1 MKIEGSSLNSFIE
14 KKGIRKE
21 VDIMVKKLAKT
32 DIMIPLNDWY
42 VGKKKYNL
50 SMNTYRNLHYQ
61 ISNKLKKQVSD
72 YMMQFRFKLYTKPIK
87 INYTLYFKDKVK
99 RDLLNFVAVVDKF
112 ALDSLVE
119 RGVLEDDNY
128 NYVVGYT
135 VTYGGKKEINCIKM
149 EIEEC

>member
-1 MKIEGSSLNSFIE
+1 MKIDVI
-14 KKGIRKE
+14 
-21 VDIMVKKLAKT
+21 
-32 DIMIPLNDWY
+32 IPLNDWY

-61 ISNKLKKQVSD
+61 ISNKLKKQVGEFLLQ
-72 YMMQFRFKLYTKPIK
+72 YQFKKYSKVK
-87 INYTLYFKDKVK
+87 IHYTLYFKDKVK

-135 VTYGGKKEINCIKM
+135 VAYGGKKEINCIKM